1 MHNILEPLSRVTSS
15 SRLFS
20 LSKVTLSHTTTSST
34 PTDPVSSNTA
44 PPSELPASTTHS
56 FAQPPAHNIPLE
68 KLPSPKPPRKSI
80 FSVKP
85 DRDLRPGR
93 RFFPKATS
101 VAEPVI
107 TKPTVARRDDAAT
120 NDPENRE
127 PPKQPGLVSGAVRQS
142 NKFVWEQRLL
152 ETAKEAGPESQENC
166 QHQ

>member
-1 MHNILEPLSRVTSS
+1 M
-15 SRLFS
+15 
-20 LSKVTLSHTTTSST
+20 TTSST

-44 PPSELPASTTHS
+44 SSSEVPMSTTHS

-80 FSVKP
+80 FSLKP

-107 TKPTVARRDDAAT
+107 TKPTVARRDEAAN

-127 PPKQPGLVSGAVRQS
+127 PLKPPGLVSGAVRQS
-142 NKFVWEQRLL
+142 NKFVWEQTLL